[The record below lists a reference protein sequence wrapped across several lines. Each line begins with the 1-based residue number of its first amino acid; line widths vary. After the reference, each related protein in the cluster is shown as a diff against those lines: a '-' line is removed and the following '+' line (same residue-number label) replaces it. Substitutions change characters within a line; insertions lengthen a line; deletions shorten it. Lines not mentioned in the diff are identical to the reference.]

1 MSTLSIHTSSSD
13 LPVSSHTLI
22 TKRSNR
28 SFIKHLVK
36 LGKKRCNALE
46 DYETKMNLVN
56 TSDYIIGCYKDIE
69 EIQVDFEDG
78 RIEAVHFV
86 FEKNSDTLINL
97 AYSILI
103 IIRAIVR
110 EEYSAEVI
118 SGGFNYMLTLGDN
131 NEMLMNS
138 CGYGNICYDA
148 YEI

>member
-1 MSTLSIHTSSSD
+1 
-13 LPVSSHTLI
+13 
-22 TKRSNR
+22 
-28 SFIKHLVK
+28 VK

-56 TSDYIIGCYKDIE
+56 ASDYIIGCYKDIE

-78 RIEAVHFV
+78 EVEAVHFV
-86 FEKNSDTLINL
+86 FEKNSDTLLNL

-103 IIRAIVR
+103 IIRSIVR
-110 EEYSAEVI
+110 EEYFAEVI

-138 CGYGNICYDA
+138 CGYGNVCYDSH
-148 YEI
+148 EI